1 MRHLTTEEL
10 LRHFDGEL
18 IPERA
23 EHIDRC
29 GFCQE
34 AMVGL
39 QSLLYEVELAL
50 KRSVPAEPAALR
62 EASLERLRGSM
73 RPLAPVVGF
82 PQWRRPAY
90 GIAATILMAALGGYM
105 ALNSPPVAV
114 EQAGDQGQA
123 SQTRLS
129 ADLAPVPAGQPTEPA
144 AASDENLAAMIPA
157 SVLSVAAE
165 TAPSTPERFAFSF
178 ATTTSPD
185 PVAALDD
192 EAPALEIAWS
202 GAASRLAPFMNPAG
216 PISQPLASGV
226 FEPFESARG
235 VPATVETASTVVD
248 GHWLLAKAGVWREDL
263 RPAPRNGRLTFVG
276 TVEDETSRRRVV
288 DALSRTAGEVDIAFD
303 VRSRRAD
310 HPVTT
315 QSSLLS
321 AAAARPSDRPS
332 GGVVRTSL
340 LSHFSD
346 AARRSFQTP
355 EPSLLEAELDRYVS
369 GIFRGQSRLLSHAYA
384 LNDVLSSIERD
395 HVERLAPETK
405 RRLREV
411 IRLHLSALRDEEAA
425 LYDRLSEVLPR
436 RYWAYRADKAA
447 VRAEAVWLKQGKAL
461 LDDALQLDS
470 TLTSL
475 FGALPGTVHADQV
488 NHSCGELLSRLR
500 GHIAHLKAPLETL
513 Q

>member
-1 MRHLTTEEL
+1 
-10 LRHFDGEL
+10 
-18 IPERA
+18 
-23 EHIDRC
+23 
-29 GFCQE
+29 
-34 AMVGL
+34 MVGL
-39 QSLLYEVELAL
+39 QSLLYEVELEL
-50 KRSVPAEPAALR
+50 KRTVPAEPAALR

-73 RPLAPVVGF
+73 RPLPPIVGF

-114 EQAGDQGQA
+114 EHSGDQDQVSDA
-123 SQTRLS
+123 QLS
-129 ADLAPVPAGQPTEPA
+129 ADLALVPAGQPTESET
-144 AASDENLAAMIPA
+144 ASDQNLTAPIPA
-157 SVLSVAAE
+157 VAPTAE
-165 TAPSTPERFAFSF
+165 TETVSLTPERFAFSF
-178 ATTTSPD
+178 TTATSPV

-192 EAPALEIAWS
+192 EAPAIEMAWS
-202 GAASRLAPFMNPAG
+202 GPTNRLVPLMNPAA
-216 PISQPLASGV
+216 PISLPLVSPV
-226 FEPFESARG
+226 LESVELTRP

-263 RPAPRNGRLTFVG
+263 RPEPRNGRLTFVG

-288 DALSRTAGEVDIAFD
+288 DALSRTAGEVEIAFD

-310 HPVTT
+310 HPLTT

-321 AAAARPSDRPS
+321 AAVVRPSDRPS

-355 EPSLLEAELDRYVS
+355 GPSLLEAELDRYVS

-384 LNDVLSSIERD
+384 LNGVLSSIESD
-395 HVERLAPETK
+395 HVEQLAPETK

-436 RYWAYRADKAA
+436 RYWAYRADRAA
-447 VRAEAVWLKQGKAL
+447 VRAEAAWLKQGKAL
-461 LDDALQLDS
+461 LDDALRLDS

-475 FGALPGTVHADQV
+475 FGAVPGTVRADQV

-500 GHIAHLKAPLETL
+500 GHITHLKAPLETL

>member
-18 IPERA
+18 IPQRA

-29 GFCQE
+29 AFCQE

-39 QSLLYEVELAL
+39 QSLLYEVELEL
-50 KRSVPAEPAALR
+50 KRTVPAEPAALR

-73 RPLAPVVGF
+73 RPLPPIVGF
-82 PQWRRPAY
+82 PQWRQPAY

-114 EQAGDQGQA
+114 EQAGDQDQA
-123 SQTRLS
+123 SETRLS
-129 ADLAPVPAGQPTEPA
+129 ADLARVPAAPA
-144 AASDENLAAMIPA
+144 ARSATASDENL
-157 SVLSVAAE
+157 
-165 TAPSTPERFAFSF
+165 TAPMPAVAFPVTTETVPLPPERFAFSF
-178 ATTTSPD
+178 TTTTSPAP
-185 PVAALDD
+185 PVALDH
-192 EAPALEIAWS
+192 EAPMLEIAWS
-202 GAASRLAPFMNPAG
+202 GPTNRLVPLMDPAASISLPLAPAALE
-216 PISQPLASGV
+216 S
-226 FEPFESARG
+226 FEPTRP

-263 RPAPRNGRLTFVG
+263 RPEPRNGRLTFVG

-288 DALSRTAGEVDIAFD
+288 DALSRTAGETDIAFD
-303 VRSRRAD
+303 VRSRRDDRSA
-310 HPVTT
+310 TT
-315 QSSLLS
+315 EPSVRLAS
-321 AAAARPSDRPS
+321 AARPSDRPS
-332 GGVVRTSL
+332 GGGVRTSL

-346 AARRSFQTP
+346 AAHRSFQTP

-384 LNDVLSSIERD
+384 LNSVLSSVESN
-395 HVERLAPETK
+395 HVEQLAPETK
-405 RRLREV
+405 RRLREI

-436 RYWAYRADKAA
+436 RYWAYRADKAT
-447 VRAEAVWLKQGKAL
+447 VHAEAAWLKQGKVL

-475 FGALPGTVHADQV
+475 FGAVPGTIRADQG
-488 NHSCGELLSRLR
+488 NYSCGELLSRLR
-500 GHIAHLKAPLETL
+500 GHITHLKAPLETL

>member
-18 IPERA
+18 IPQRA
-23 EHIDRC
+23 EHIHRC
-29 GFCQE
+29 AFCQE

-39 QSLLYEVELAL
+39 QSLLYEVELEL

-62 EASLERLRGSM
+62 EASLERLRGKM
-73 RPLAPVVGF
+73 RPLVPIVGF

-105 ALNSPPVAV
+105 ALNSPPVAL
-114 EQAGDQGQA
+114 EQAGDQDQV
-123 SQTRLS
+123 SETRLS
-129 ADLAPVPAGQPTEPA
+129 ADLAPVPAAQPARSAT
-144 AASDENLAAMIPA
+144 ASDENL
-157 SVLSVAAE
+157 
-165 TAPSTPERFAFSF
+165 TAPMPAVAVETPLLLPERFAFSF
-178 ATTTSPD
+178 TSTTSPA
-185 PVAALDD
+185 PPAALDN
-192 EAPALEIAWS
+192 EAPMLEIAWS
-202 GAASRLAPFMNPAG
+202 GPTNQLVPLMDPAASISLPLAPPVLE
-216 PISQPLASGV
+216 S
-226 FEPFESARG
+226 FEPTRP

-263 RPAPRNGRLTFVG
+263 RPEPRNGRLTFVG

-288 DALSRTAGEVDIAFD
+288 DALSRTAAETDIAFD
-303 VRSRRAD
+303 VRSRRDDRSA
-310 HPVTT
+310 TT
-315 QSSLLS
+315 EPSVRL
-321 AAAARPSDRPS
+321 AFGARPSDRPS

-384 LNDVLSSIERD
+384 LNSILSSVESD
-395 HVERLAPETK
+395 HVEQLAPETK

-436 RYWAYRADKAA
+436 RYWAYRADKAT
-447 VRAEAVWLKQGKAL
+447 VHAEAAWLKQGKAL
-461 LDDALQLDS
+461 LADALQLDS

-475 FGALPGTVHADQV
+475 FGAVPGTVRADQV